1 MLKLFKP
8 RLLRLGNAKRLTKGD
23 EGIGLELGTFREVEG

>member
-23 EGIGLELGTFREVEG
+23 EGIGLEIATFHEVQG

>member
-8 RLLRLGNAKRLTKGD
+8 RLLRLGNAKRLTKG
-23 EGIGLELGTFREVEG
+23 GGQVGLEIATFDREQG

>member
-8 RLLRLGNAKRLTKGD
+8 RLLRLGNAKRLTKGED
-23 EGIGLELGTFREVEG
+23 GIGLEIVFTKEEG